1 MIKSLHRLSKLN
13 YFFSAT
19 KNSRSLF
26 TSKVRINKM
35 FSYPEAKR
43 DNTVDVYHGVE
54 IKDPYRW
61 LEDPEA
67 EEVKTFVDKQNALSR
82 PFLSTCESVE
92 PQVILDRLKQLWDF
106 PKYSCPK
113 KHGNKY
119 YFYKNSGLQNQSVI
133 YSQNS
138 PTEPEEEAK
147 VFFDPNTL
155 SDDGSVAISTTEYSK
170 DGKIFAYGLSK
181 SGSDWSEIHFMNAE
195 TGEKYPEVLEKIRY
209 SSIAW
214 THDNLGIF
222 YGTYL
227 EQQGTVDGSETL
239 GARDQKLCYHKI
251 GTPQSEDVIAV
262 EFPEEPLWRIGAE
275 VSDCGEYLIVS
286 PRRDCRD
293 NLIYFTKL
301 PEDKKIENL
310 KSLKLTKVVEKFQ
323 ADYDYITNDGA
334 ETIFSTNRNAP
345 NYRLIRI
352 NFNDYSEEKWTDLI
366 PEDPKRVLDW
376 AVATHKDKLVVCYI
390 QDVKHI
396 LELHY
401 LKTGQLLKTFPLD
414 LGTIVG
420 ISADRDYS
428 EIFYQFTSILT
439 PGRIFM
445 ADLAKDE
452 EPRVLRE
459 IKVSNFDPSAYK
471 MSQVFYPSKDGTKI
485 PMFVVTRADAV
496 LDGSMPALLYGYGG
510 FNVSIY
516 PTFSVM
522 RLTFVQHLK
531 GVFAIANIRGGGEY
545 GEKWHNSGRLDNKQ
559 NVFDDFQCAAEY
571 LIANKYTE
579 AKKLTIHGGSNGGL
593 LVAACINQRPELFG
607 AAVADVGVM
616 DMLRYHKFTIGY
628 AWVSDYGSSDD
639 EKQFLTLLKY
649 SPLHNVRV
657 PEGNRQYPA
666 TLLLTADHDD
676 RVVPLHTLKLIAT
689 LQHVLG
695 KLPQQTNPLLARI
708 DTKAGHGRGKPT
720 TKVIEEIRDIFVFII
735 KTLNL
740 KFYN

>member
-607 AAVADVGVM
+607 AAVADVG
-616 DMLRYHKFTIGY
+616 
-628 AWVSDYGSSDD
+628 YGHAAVPQIYDR
-639 EKQFLTLLKY
+639 
-649 SPLHNVRV
+649 VRV
-657 PEGNRQYPA
+657 GVRLRKLRRRKAILDITEVLAVAQRTRARREPA
-666 TLLLTADHDD
+666 VSGDSAS
-676 RVVPLHTLKLIAT
+676 
-689 LQHVLG
+689 
-695 KLPQQTNPLLARI
+695 
-708 DTKAGHGRGKPT
+708 
-720 TKVIEEIRDIFVFII
+720 
-735 KTLNL
+735 
-740 KFYN
+740 YC

>member
-1 MIKSLHRLSKLN
+1 MAALVKSIKKNYRYNDMHFLKKKLPCRRPRTTRQGCLFSLMIINIIKSLHRLSKLN

-19 KNSRSLF
+19 KNSRNFF
-26 TSKVRINKM
+26 TSKVKINKM

-67 EEVKTFVDKQNALSR
+67 EEVKAFVDKQNALSR

-155 SDDGSVAISTTEYSK
+155 SDDGSVAISTTEFSK

-301 PEDKKIENL
+301 PEDKKVENL

-334 ETIFSTNRNAP
+334 EMIFSTNRNAP

-352 NFNDYSEEKWTDLI
+352 NFDDYSEEKWTDLI

-396 LELHY
+396 LELHC
-401 LKTGQLLKTFPLD
+401 LKTGELLKTFPLD

-452 EPRVLRE
+452 EPKVLRE

-485 PMFVVTRADAV
+485 PMFIVTRADAV

-531 GVFAIANIRGGGEY
+531 GVFAIANIRGGG
-545 GEKWHNSGRLDNKQ
+545 
-559 NVFDDFQCAAEY
+559 
-571 LIANKYTE
+571 
-579 AKKLTIHGGSNGGL
+579 
-593 LVAACINQRPELFG
+593 
-607 AAVADVGVM
+607 
-616 DMLRYHKFTIGY
+616 
-628 AWVSDYGSSDD
+628 
-639 EKQFLTLLKY
+639 
-649 SPLHNVRV
+649 
-657 PEGNRQYPA
+657 
-666 TLLLTADHDD
+666 
-676 RVVPLHTLKLIAT
+676 
-689 LQHVLG
+689 
-695 KLPQQTNPLLARI
+695 
-708 DTKAGHGRGKPT
+708 
-720 TKVIEEIRDIFVFII
+720 
-735 KTLNL
+735 
-740 KFYN
+740 